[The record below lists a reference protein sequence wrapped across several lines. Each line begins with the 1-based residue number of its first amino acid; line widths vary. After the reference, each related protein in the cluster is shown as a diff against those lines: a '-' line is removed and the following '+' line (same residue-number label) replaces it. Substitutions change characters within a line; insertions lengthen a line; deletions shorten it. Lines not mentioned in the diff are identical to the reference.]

1 MQNSEADKLTQ
12 IQVPKEKSYS
22 AQPIVLTQ
30 SFQAETYPLDITF
43 NIIFKRLIDIVL
55 SLIITVFILI
65 WLLPLL
71 AIIIK
76 FTSKGSIFF
85 VQARTGYNN
94 QTFNC
99 WKLRSMVRNSEA
111 NHKQATSNDMRI
123 TFAGKYLRKYS
134 LDELPQFYNVLKG
147 EMSIVGPRPHMLYH
161 TTEFSKEILT
171 YNTRHAVKP
180 GITGLAQVLGY
191 RGEIIEKRS
200 LHNRVRLDIFYMKKW
215 SIFFDFFIMIKTIKL
230 LMFVDTKAV

>member
-1 MQNSEADKLTQ
+1 MPNANKDKSHQTSS
-12 IQVPKEKSYS
+12 IVEKSFPIHQIDLNVQNTNNYFPLDKS
-22 AQPIVLTQ
+22 PNIVL
-30 SFQAETYPLDITF
+30 
-43 NIIFKRLIDIVL
+43 KRLSDIVL
-55 SLIITVFILI
+55 SLIISIFILS

-76 FTSKGSIFF
+76 LTSKGSIFF

-94 QTFNC
+94 QTFYC
-99 WKLRSMVRNSEA
+99 WKLRSMVRNTEA
-111 NHKQATSNDMRI
+111 NHKQATKNDMRI
-123 TFAGKYLRKYS
+123 TFAGKYLRKFS

-161 TTEFSKEILT
+161 TTEFSKEVLS

-191 RGEIIEKRS
+191 RGEIVEKRS
-200 LHNRVRLDIFYMKKW
+200 LHNRVRLDLFYMKKW
-215 SIFFDFFIMIKTIKL
+215 SIFFDFFIIIKTIKL
-230 LMFVDTKAV
+230 LVFGDK